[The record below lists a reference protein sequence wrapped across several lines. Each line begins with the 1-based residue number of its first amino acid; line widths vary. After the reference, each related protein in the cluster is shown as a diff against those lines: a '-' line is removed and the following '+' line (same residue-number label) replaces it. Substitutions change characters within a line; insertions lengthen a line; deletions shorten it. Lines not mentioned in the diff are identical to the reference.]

1 MGLGGPREA
10 DIVADY
16 SGRSDWKRFWICD
29 VELGELDL
37 ALPNFPQ
44 EILEHLNRELF
55 SGATAIAETEW
66 GGLLGELLA
75 DHGKCRPLA
84 VIHAYQEMGDDD
96 VLDIDRMELGKEL
109 LAEARDRRLYVRR
122 SERSLGGCFQPGIV
136 EILSV
141 GGDAPAYQKCSAIHA
156 ALHFS
161 GFRVSDD
168 PNVTILASMFQ
179 QSECRPSTLP
189 SY

>member
-96 VLDIDRMELGKEL
+96 VLDIDRIELGKEL

-122 SERSLGGCFQPGIV
+122 SERSLGG
-136 EILSV
+136 LSARHRRNIERRRRRSRLPKMFC
-141 GGDAPAYQKCSAIHA
+141 DPCSTPF
-156 ALHFS
+156 LGVSRQRRPQRDNS
-161 GFRVSDD
+161 GF
-168 PNVTILASMFQ
+168 NVPTV
-179 QSECRPSTLP
+179 
-189 SY
+189 